1 MDGLW
6 DVIVVGGGVMG
17 SAVTYHLS
25 LRGYNVLML
34 EQVRTYTH
42 AHARTRMHTR
52 MNAHQLSLQGYN
64 VLTHTHSHTRTRLN
78 PCKLT
83 REQIENHTRTHLAHN
98 THTGTQHTHIHTRT
112 HSNT

>member
-34 EQVRTYTH
+34 EQVRTHTRTHTHTHAHTH
-42 AHARTRMHTR
+42 AHAHTHTR
-52 MNAHQLSLQGYN
+52 
-64 VLTHTHSHTRTRLN
+64 SHT
-78 PCKLT
+78 
-83 REQIENHTRTHLAHN
+83 I
-98 THTGTQHTHIHTRT
+98 
-112 HSNT
+112 